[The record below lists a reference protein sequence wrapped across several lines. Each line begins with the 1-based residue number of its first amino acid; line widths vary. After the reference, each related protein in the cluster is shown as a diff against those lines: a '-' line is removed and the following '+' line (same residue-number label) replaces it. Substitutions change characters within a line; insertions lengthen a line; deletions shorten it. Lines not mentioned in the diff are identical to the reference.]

1 MKFISNQKKRSPD
14 KFNETFRENHNFIKE
29 YVSFIAEN
37 REIIGEM
44 IEIWTRP
51 MGGMPAEFWKVPV
64 NKKVYGPR
72 YLAEQIKKC
81 YYHRLVMQN
90 IVTENNHAGQMY
102 GTMVADSTIQRLD
115 AIPVGDKK
123 SVFLGVS
130 GF

>member
-1 MKFISNQKKRSPD
+1 
-14 KFNETFRENHNFIKE
+14 
-29 YVSFIAEN
+29 
-37 REIIGEM
+37 
-44 IEIWTRP
+44 
-51 MGGMPAEFWKVPV
+51 
-64 NKKVYGPR
+64 
-72 YLAEQIKKC
+72 
-81 YYHRLVMQN
+81 MQN